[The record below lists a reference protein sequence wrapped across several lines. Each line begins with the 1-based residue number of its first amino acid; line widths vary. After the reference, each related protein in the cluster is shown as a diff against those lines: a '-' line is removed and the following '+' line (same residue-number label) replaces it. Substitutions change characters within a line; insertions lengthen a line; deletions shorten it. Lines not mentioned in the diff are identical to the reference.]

1 MSMDDPWKVLKLKP
15 TKDKQLI
22 SHAWR
27 KLASQY
33 HPDHGGDPELFKL
46 LRAAYEQALAKSNTV
61 IEITKTANTVPVAV
75 TLGCSDVLRP
85 QYITVKF
92 DYLGEMLECSVLIP
106 EWETEWGRKK
116 SILVRTNQINLM
128 VNITVEDDELEWQNG
143 MLLWRP
149 QLDLV
154 PVLETRTISAT
165 WDRQLLNLEV
175 DDNGH
180 AVLISQG
187 YKINEGDRLDIIVQ
201 PKYIWPK
208 KNPC

>member
-1 MSMDDPWKVLKLKP
+1 MSTDDPWKVLKLKP
-15 TKDKQLI
+15 TRDKQAI

-46 LRAAYEQALAKSNTV
+46 LRAAYEQALVKSSTIVEIKKTV
-61 IEITKTANTVPVAV
+61 STVPVAV
-75 TLGCSDVLRP
+75 TLGCSEVLRP
-85 QYITVKF
+85 QYITVRF
-92 DYLGEMLECSVLIP
+92 DYLSEILECSILIP
-106 EWETEWGRKK
+106 EWEAEWGRNK
-116 SILVRTNQINLM
+116 SILVRANQLNLM
-128 VNITVEDDELEWQNG
+128 VNITLENDELVWQEEQ
-143 MLLWRP
+143 LIWQP
-149 QLDLV
+149 KLDLV
-154 PVLETRTISAT
+154 SVLETRVISAT
-165 WDRQLLNLEV
+165 WDRQLLKLSV

-187 YKINEGDRLDIIVQ
+187 YKINEGDRLDISVQ